1 MYLSDAA
8 TRRRAGAQPFEAMSL
23 ICQRLTFSF
32 GGFIVWP
39 RRAIHAPT
47 ISTCARPR
55 RWSNS
60 SSTESDVCLVAA
72 AVFKTVVDASNAPGW
87 VRFLPSPLNHIQ
99 LNIRGLQE

>member
-8 TRRRAGAQPFEAMSL
+8 TRRSAGAQPFEAMSL
-23 ICQRLTFSF
+23 ICPRLTFSF

-87 VRFLPSPLNHIQ
+87 VRFLPSPLNYIQ